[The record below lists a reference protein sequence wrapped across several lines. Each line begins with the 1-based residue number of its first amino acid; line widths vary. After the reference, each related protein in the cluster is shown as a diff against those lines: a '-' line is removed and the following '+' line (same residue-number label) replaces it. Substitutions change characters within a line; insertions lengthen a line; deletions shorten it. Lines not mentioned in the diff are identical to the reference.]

1 MAPNDAR
8 NMENDSRNPGLTP
21 IDSTGN
27 INRAGKKH
35 EPDSTTGQFPS
46 VPRRNRSGTTR
57 NPVNPKTA
65 NARLP
70 GR

>member
-35 EPDSTTGQFPS
+35 EPDSTTG
-46 VPRRNRSGTTR
+46 
-57 NPVNPKTA
+57 
-65 NARLP
+65 RLP
-70 GR
+70 ERAEKKPQRHDKKSRQSQNR